1 MNRMPLLLML
11 LLSVFINPVAV
22 VRAAV
27 TDKDS
32 QSVASAANAFALQ
45 IYERMRNREGN
56 LVFSPYGISS
66 SLALAYAGSRGT
78 TKVQMED
85 VLHLSITGNQFHTI
99 FRHINDSLIAG
110 SKSRGYDLKIVNSL
124 WCAKGSNIRKD
135 YLTVAEKYHRG
146 LIHSV
151 SFERDPESARRLM
164 NSWFERQTKGK
175 FKELLADGVLTPQTR
190 MLLGNTVYFKGAWA
204 HTFDRGDTEDAQ
216 FTLLDGKQVTAA
228 MMRQS
233 GKFNYTETDTF
244 QALELPYKGSRLS
257 MIVLLPKE
265 RGGLANAENTL
276 SKKNIDEL
284 IYGMSKQELDID
296 LPRFKFRS
304 KLGLV
309 ESLKSLGLTEPFSDH
324 SADFSGIDGKR
335 DLFIS
340 DVVQEA
346 MIEVNERGTEAA
358 AASSA
363 VTETKGMRSAI
374 TFRADHPF
382 IFLIRQTTPNVI
394 LFLGRLVNPKD

>member
-1 MNRMPLLLML
+1 
-11 LLSVFINPVAV
+11 
-22 VRAAV
+22 
-27 TDKDS
+27 
-32 QSVASAANAFALQ
+32 
-45 IYERMRNREGN
+45 
-56 LVFSPYGISS
+56 
-66 SLALAYAGSRGT
+66 
-78 TKVQMED
+78 
-85 VLHLSITGNQFHTI
+85 
-99 FRHINDSLIAG
+99 
-110 SKSRGYDLKIVNSL
+110 
-124 WCAKGSNIRKD
+124 
-135 YLTVAEKYHRG
+135 
-146 LIHSV
+146 
-151 SFERDPESARRLM
+151 
-164 NSWFERQTKGK
+164 
-175 FKELLADGVLTPQTR
+175 
-190 MLLGNTVYFKGAWA
+190 MLLGNTIYFKGAWA
-204 HTFDRGDTEDAQ
+204 HTFDKGDTKDAQ
-216 FTLLDGKQVTAA
+216 FTLLDGKQVTAP

-233 GKFNYTETDTF
+233 GKFSYTETDTF

-257 MIVLLPKE
+257 MIVFLPKE

-276 SKKNIDEL
+276 RKNNIDEL
-284 IYGMSKQELDID
+284 IYGMRKQELDID

-363 VTETKGMRSAI
+363 VAETKGMRSAI

-382 IFLIRQTTPNVI
+382 IFLIRQTKPNVI
-394 LFLGRLVNPKD
+394 LFLGRLVNPKDQ